1 MPETLSPQVEQLV
14 QQHVDGQRFTS
25 ANDVILVAMRL
36 FNEFQSRYQEELSA
50 AITRGFDQIEGGEG
64 IELKDEAALGEF
76 FDDLKRRGR
85 ERYEARRT
93 A

>member
-1 MPETLSPQVEQLV
+1 MPEILSPEVERLV

-25 ANDVILVAMRL
+25 PNDVILVAMRL
-36 FNEFQSRYQEELSA
+36 FNEFQDHYQEELGA
-50 AITRGFDQIEGGEG
+50 AIKRGFGQIGRGEG
-64 IELKDEAALGEF
+64 IELKDDAALSEF